1 MSISINGIA
10 HLQMNVSP
18 GGKALEFWQR
28 LCHFL
33 EMETLL
39 QGEDS
44 RYFIGGRTGIL
55 VRELDRAHADQT
67 FDQNQPGLHHLC
79 FRARSREDVDQ
90 AYAFISNELKAHII
104 RAPKVEDHYAAG
116 YYSILFED
124 PGGIRIEIN
133 HVPGQGHFGDSGRLG
148 QEGAGP
154 ATHYGEDGLT
164 GSLEP

>member
-18 GGKALEFWQR
+18 GDKALEFWER

-55 VRELDRAHADQT
+55 VRELDQAHADQM
-67 FDQNQPGLHHLC
+67 LSL
-79 FRARSREDVDQ
+79 
-90 AYAFISNELKAHII
+90 IHI
-104 RAPKVEDHYAAG
+104 
-116 YYSILFED
+116 
-124 PGGIRIEIN
+124 
-133 HVPGQGHFGDSGRLG
+133 
-148 QEGAGP
+148 
-154 ATHYGEDGLT
+154 
-164 GSLEP
+164 

>member
-18 GGKALEFWQR
+18 GGKALEFWER

-55 VRELDRAHADQT
+55 VRELDRAHAGQT

-90 AYAFISNELKAHII
+90 AYAFISNELKAHIV
-104 RAPKVEDHYAAG
+104 RAPKVEDQYAAG

-133 HVPGQGHFGDSGRLG
+133 HVPGQGHFDNSGRLG
-148 QEGAGP
+148 ADGAGP